1 MASPREVK
9 TNQAESSGKETLEYR
24 RVQANL
30 VKINSTLT
38 ENKEAEEVLRQSFQ
52 QKGWIEMGADT
63 PGDKLMVVVLDR
75 INLYPDTYDEF
86 MEILGHIKG
95 LDLIKGDIQETICK
109 AQTSLLYTCIDV
121 TCT

>member
-1 MASPREVK
+1 MSSPREVK

-30 VKINSTLT
+30 VKINATLT
-38 ENKEAEEVLRQSFQ
+38 ENKEAEEVLRQTFQ

-63 PGDKLMVVVLDR
+63 SGDELMVVVLDR
-75 INLYPDTYDEF
+75 INRFPDTYDEF
-86 MEILGHIKG
+86 MEILGHIKD
-95 LDLIKGDIQETICK
+95 LDLIKGEIQETICK
-109 AQTSLLYTCIDV
+109 VQTSLLYTCIDV